1 MVRPGNVHIPQEG
14 RVMDPL
20 VIAGLLKLG
29 KVLLIPLAAMYL
41 VVAIGAIA
49 NRRKP

>member
-1 MVRPGNVHIPQEG
+1 
-14 RVMDPL
+14 MDPL
-20 VIAGLLKLG
+20 VIAGLLEFG

-49 NRRKP
+49 NRRKS

>member
-1 MVRPGNVHIPQEG
+1 
-14 RVMDPL
+14 MDPL

-41 VVAIGAIA
+41 VVAIGSTIG
-49 NRRKP
+49 RR